1 LDYSLLYFWRSQS
14 GVEVDVLP
22 ETAKSYV
29 AVELKNG
36 TRWDKRFNHSLHR
49 LSGELDG
56 KMVSCF
62 GVYMGRENSPSMMS
76 GYCRQLNFYGVY
88 GAGR

>member
-1 LDYSLLYFWRSQS
+1 M
-14 GVEVDVLP
+14 DVLP

-62 GVYMGRENSPSMMS
+62 GVYMGERELAFDDVKVLSAIEFLRRLWS
-76 GYCRQLNFYGVY
+76 GEVIEM
-88 GAGR
+88 